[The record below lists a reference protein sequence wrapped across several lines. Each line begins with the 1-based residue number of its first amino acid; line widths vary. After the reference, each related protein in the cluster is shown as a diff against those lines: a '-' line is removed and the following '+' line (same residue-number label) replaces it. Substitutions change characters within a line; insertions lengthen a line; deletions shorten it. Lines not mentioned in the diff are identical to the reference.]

1 MRGMLPSMSRLFVP
15 LAAAFLAMSPGPALA
30 GAGNFTIVNATGR
43 DITALS
49 IRRFG
54 TGDWQPLGAAPRAGA
69 RGSVQ
74 FNDDDCAFDLRASL
88 AGGATAVWSGVNLCE
103 AKAVTLNRSDS
114 GAVWVDYD

>member
-1 MRGMLPSMSRLFVP
+1 MLQRMRGLFLVAAI
-15 LAAAFLAMSPGPALA
+15 LAALPAPAIA
-30 GAGNFTIVNATGR
+30 GAANFTIVNATGR

-54 TGDWQPLGAAPRAGA
+54 TTAWQPLGAAPRAGA

-74 FNDDDCAFDLRASL
+74 FTDDDCAFDIQGTL
-88 AGGATAVWSGVNLCE
+88 AGGVNAVWSGVNLCE

-114 GAVWVDYD
+114 GAAWVDYD

>member
-1 MRGMLPSMSRLFVP
+1 MRGLLLVAAVLTALP
-15 LAAAFLAMSPGPALA
+15 APALA
-30 GAGNFTIVNATGR
+30 GASNFTVVNATGR
-43 DITALS
+43 DITAMA

-54 TGDWQPLGAAPRAGA
+54 TTAWQPLGVAPRAGA

-74 FNDDDCAFDLRASL
+74 FTDTDCAFDIQGTL
-88 AGGATAVWSGVNLCE
+88 AGGINAVWSGVNLCE